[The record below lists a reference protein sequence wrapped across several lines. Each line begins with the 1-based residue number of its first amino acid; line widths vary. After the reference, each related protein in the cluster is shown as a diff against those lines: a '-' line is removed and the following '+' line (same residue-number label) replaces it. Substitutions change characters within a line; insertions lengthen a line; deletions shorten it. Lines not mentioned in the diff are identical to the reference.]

1 MVGTFI
7 IENDK
12 LLTPDGTFGKETE
25 GMREDKL
32 KEIKIEKS
40 KNTTTNFLW
49 KSTFIISRI
58 GADHDRPSD
67 FTKILGFHFLAS
79 CC

>member
-32 KEIKIEKS
+32 KEIKIDKS
-40 KNTTTNFLW
+40 KNPTTNFL
-49 KSTFIISRI
+49 
-58 GADHDRPSD
+58 
-67 FTKILGFHFLAS
+67 
-79 CC
+79 